1 MFTNNKQL
9 ILSLID
15 EGWLKTPAIIDAFL
29 HIKREDFVPP
39 DEKDAAYLNAALPI
53 GFGQTISQP
62 LVVAF
67 MLELL
72 KPQKGEKVLDVGCG
86 SGWTTA
92 LIAYLVQP
100 QGKVIGIDIIKE
112 LVMFA
117 QKNIEKYQFLNK
129 GRVQL
134 IHGDGKL
141 GFKKEAPYDKILVSA
156 SSSQIPTELLNQLKT
171 DGRLVIPIK
180 DSIVLV
186 EKIHDNNIKKTEF
199 PGFAFVP
206 LV

>member
-39 DEKDAAYLNAALPI
+39 DEKDAAYLNTALPI

-171 DGRLVIPIK
+171 NGRLVIPIK

-186 EKIHDNNIKKTEF
+186 EKIHNNNIKKTEF

>member
-72 KPQKGEKVLDVGCG
+72 KPQKGEKILDVGCG

>member
-1 MFTNNKQL
+1 VFTNNKQL

-39 DEKDAAYLNAALPI
+39 DEKDAAYLNTALPI

-171 DGRLVIPIK
+171 NGRLVIPIK

-186 EKIHDNNIKKTEF
+186 EKIHNNNIKKTEF

>member
-1 MFTNNKQL
+1 VFTNNKQL

-39 DEKDAAYLNAALPI
+39 DEKDIAYLNTALPI

-72 KPQKGEKVLDVGCG
+72 KPQKGDKVLDVGCG

-117 QKNIEKYQFLNK
+117 QKNIEKYQLLNK
-129 GRVQL
+129 GIVQL

-171 DGRLVIPIK
+171 NGRLVIPIK

-186 EKIHDNNIKKTEF
+186 EKMHDNNIKKTEF

>member
-1 MFTNNKQL
+1 VFTNNKQL

-72 KPQKGEKVLDVGCG
+72 KPQKGEKILDVGCG

>member
-1 MFTNNKQL
+1 
-9 ILSLID
+9 
-15 EGWLKTPAIIDAFL
+15 
-29 HIKREDFVPP
+29 
-39 DEKDAAYLNAALPI
+39 
-53 GFGQTISQP
+53 
-62 LVVAF
+62 

-92 LIAYLVQP
+92 LIAYLVQL

-171 DGRLVIPIK
+171 NGRLVIPIK

-186 EKIHDNNIKKTEF
+186 EKIHNNNIKKTEF

>member
-39 DEKDAAYLNAALPI
+39 DEKDAAYLNTALPI

-72 KPQKGEKVLDVGCG
+72 KPQKGEKILDVGCG

>member
-1 MFTNNKQL
+1 VFTNNKQL

-39 DEKDAAYLNAALPI
+39 DEKDIAYLNTALPI

-72 KPQKGEKVLDVGCG
+72 KPQKGDKVLDVGCG

-117 QKNIEKYQFLNK
+117 QKNIEKYQLLNK
-129 GRVQL
+129 GIVQL

-171 DGRLVIPIK
+171 YGRLVIPIK

>member
-1 MFTNNKQL
+1 VFTNNKQL

-39 DEKDAAYLNAALPI
+39 DEKDVAYLNTALPI

-72 KPQKGEKVLDVGCG
+72 KPQKGEKILDVGCG

-92 LIAYLVQP
+92 LITYLVQP

-141 GFKKEAPYDKILVSA
+141 GFKKEVPYDKILVSA

-171 DGRLVIPIK
+171 NGRLVIPIK

-199 PGFAFVP
+199 PGFSFVP